1 MHGHGDPNDE
11 NGEYKQSMPP
21 LYGIAYAVKISKKDD
36 HRMESYF
43 DFVTSLLEGF
53 DGSPE

>member
-1 MHGHGDPNDE
+1 
-11 NGEYKQSMPP
+11 MPP